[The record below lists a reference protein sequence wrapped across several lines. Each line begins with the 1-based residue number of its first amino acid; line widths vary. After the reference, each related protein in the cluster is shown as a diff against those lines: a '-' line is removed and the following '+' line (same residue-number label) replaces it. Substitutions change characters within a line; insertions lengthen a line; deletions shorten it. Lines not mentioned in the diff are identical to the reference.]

1 VVTGLKT
8 SYPPVATGI
17 LLPPM
22 PIWIPIIA
30 IVVAL
35 PGCANACVSLYDRF
49 LADRVGK
56 PVALPAGKLGQW
68 GLWTFN
74 LISLALLSAV
84 IAGTW
89 VYPPNAP
96 QTRSPTPAHQMN
108 APTHAGPPP
117 LALARPLPPGEA
129 DRKLQ
134 VINQAADL
142 FGPGMQA
149 IVDQGPSLLSGAW
162 NAFKDQKNNS
172 TYAADLR
179 AYIEMIRSTV
189 RKTQELRQSHP
200 EYSDI
205 SSAIGDHYPLEASA
219 DNFRQAYELMTVYLS
234 PSIENQHFEILIRPF
249 SAPFERDIRKFSEW
263 RNNVQNQL
271 TEIRRQTVR

>member
-1 VVTGLKT
+1 MSALSRRSLVT
-8 SYPPVATGI
+8 SA
-17 LLPPM
+17 
-22 PIWIPIIA
+22 A
-30 IVVAL
+30 
-35 PGCANACVSLYDRF
+35 
-49 LADRVGK
+49 
-56 PVALPAGKLGQW
+56 ALPA
-68 GLWTFN
+68 
-74 LISLALLSAV
+74 LAVPAPAGNHGTQKSQTYQVERPKAPLSKFS
-84 IAGTW
+84 GRKCHRLTW

-172 TYAADLR
+172 TYTADLR

-205 SSAIGDHYPLEASA
+205 SSAIGDHYPLEAAA